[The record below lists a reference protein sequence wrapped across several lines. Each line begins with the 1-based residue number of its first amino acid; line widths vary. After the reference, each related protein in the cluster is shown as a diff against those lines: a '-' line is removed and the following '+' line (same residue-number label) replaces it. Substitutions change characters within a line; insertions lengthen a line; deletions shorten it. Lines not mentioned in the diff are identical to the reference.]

1 MSVDLGPLCQ
11 LTSTQPWDLTAFL
24 LLLHIP
30 LFIVR
35 IVKFDKAQL
44 LSIVLAALSLCF
56 TIQAFVS
63 TKMEAAKILVWM
75 PLTSV
80 VDAGSMLS
88 IACLVDEEN
97 REERRAEKASEAAE
111 PLLRTPPTPR
121 HPSQDYLMTPPLA
134 QQRSH
139 DYLLAHTL
147 SQQAS
152 RDSMRTMASTSPFL
166 ETRDKKRKMKRLHR
180 AVLFITSFLF
190 LSIIGLQITGL
201 VFALRERF
209 KTSFTV
215 LDCSPAFVGFAL
227 QTQNCTVLPIITEL
241 DKGIS
246 CVALPGTKQD
256 RWITSTIVVL
266 LLVLI
271 CESVDFII
279 VRFVLIKKKML
290 DHPWKRP
297 MLTFICGLI
306 ILTVLLAD
314 GMDFAQ
320 LAFARLKLAY

>member
-1 MSVDLGPLCQ
+1 
-11 LTSTQPWDLTAFL
+11 

-56 TIQAFVS
+56 TVQAFVS
-63 TKMEAAKILVWM
+63 TKLEAAKILVWM

-80 VDAGSMLS
+80 VDAGNMLH

-97 REERRAEKASEAAE
+97 REERRAEKSSEAAE

-121 HPSQDYLMTPPLA
+121 HPSQDYLMAHSLA
-134 QQRSH
+134 QLRSQ
-139 DYLLAHTL
+139 DYLSSPAL

-152 RDSMRTMASTSPFL
+152 HESMRTAGSTSPHV
-166 ETRDKKRKMKRLHR
+166 ETIEKKRKMKRLHR
-180 AVLFITSFLF
+180 IVLVISSFLF
-190 LSIIGLQITGL
+190 LSMITLQITGL
-201 VFALRERF
+201 VFALKERF
-209 KTSFTV
+209 QTSFTV
-215 LDCSPAFVGFAL
+215 LDCSPAFFGFAL
-227 QTQNCTVLPIITEL
+227 QTQNCTILPIITEL

-246 CVALPGTKQD
+246 CVELPGVKQD

-266 LLVLI
+266 ILVLI
-271 CESVDFII
+271 CESVDFIV
-279 VRFVLIKKKML
+279 VRFVLIKKKMH

-314 GMDFAQ
+314 GVDVPSFP
-320 LAFARLKLAY
+320 LT